1 MRPSASTLSLLLVLA
16 LFLWAGMVAGI
27 SFMEAPLK
35 FTAPHITVVL
45 GVGIGRI
52 VFHALNKAELVLS
65 VVALLC
71 AGVLGVP
78 SRIWL
83 VLLTAVLV
91 LAAQTLWL
99 LPALDVRAEALLA
112 GLPNPPNSQHMT
124 YIVLEVVKLVS
135 LLTAGSLSFRWAL
148 RMARRRESH
157 RYALKH
163 HARASHS

>member
-1 MRPSASTLSLLLVLA
+1 MRPSHHTFSLLLVLS
-16 LFLWAGMVAGI
+16 LFVWAGMVAAI

-35 FTAPHITVVL
+35 FTAPNITVVL

-83 VLLTAVLV
+83 GLLTLV
-91 LAAQTLWL
+91 VILLAQTLWL
-99 LPALDVRAEALLA
+99 LPALDARAAALLA
-112 GLPNPPNSQHMT
+112 GLPNPPNSQHLT
-124 YIVLEVVKLVS
+124 YVVLEAAKLIGLVT
-135 LLTAGSLSFRWAL
+135 TASMAFSWLM
-148 RMARRRESH
+148 RMARRREDH
-157 RYALKH
+157 RRVTA
-163 HARASHS
+163 